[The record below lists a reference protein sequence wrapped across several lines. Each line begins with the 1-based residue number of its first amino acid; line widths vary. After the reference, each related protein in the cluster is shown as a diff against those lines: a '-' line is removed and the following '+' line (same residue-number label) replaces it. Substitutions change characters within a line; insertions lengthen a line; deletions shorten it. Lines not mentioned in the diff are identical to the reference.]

1 VKTSSFTQKFPAR
14 PHPTTPTGDA
24 AAAPSILLP
33 QRHLCQIG
41 VIAPPSDH
49 ALLNLENID
58 GAYVH
63 DEATVRGQQIEAYGD
78 DQLALGDG
86 LEDVKFEQ
94 RIALEKPTP
103 EAEKRCTSDE
113 FARDVE
119 LGRDL
124 LRQIGFEAT
133 HIA

>member
-1 VKTSSFTQKFPAR
+1 MKTSSFTQKFPAR
-14 PHPTTPTGDA
+14 PLPSSPTGDA
-24 AAAPSILLP
+24 EAAPSILLR
-33 QRHLCQIG
+33 QRHLGQIG

-58 GAYVH
+58 GADVH
-63 DEATVRGQQIEAYGD
+63 DEATVRGQQIEAFGD

-94 RIALEKPTP
+94 RLALEEPTP
-103 EAEKRCTSDE
+103 EAEKRRTSDK